1 MGICGREVITGSEPP
16 GPRDPIHV
24 QIGEMIGTGKPS
36 FWWVGE
42 GHRFAGESVIQ
53 HVHEFAGLAAS
64 HGGGTWF
71 EGGEK

>member
-1 MGICGREVITGSEPP
+1 
-16 GPRDPIHV
+16 
-24 QIGEMIGTGKPS
+24 MIGTGKPS